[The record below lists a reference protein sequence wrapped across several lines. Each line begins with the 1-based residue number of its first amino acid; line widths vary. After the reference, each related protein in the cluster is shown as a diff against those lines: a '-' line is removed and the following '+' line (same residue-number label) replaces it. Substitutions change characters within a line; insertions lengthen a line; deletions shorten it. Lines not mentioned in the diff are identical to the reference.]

1 MKTLA
6 IIFKDQSSIEIEAA
20 DWGRSAKT
28 DMLRF
33 LDEDSSVVATIKN
46 DEVLAIIVRK
56 HLVSHQVARKIPS
69 GK

>member
-1 MKTLA
+1 MKTFA

-33 LDEDSSVVATIKN
+33 LDEDRSVVATIKN
-46 DEVLAIIVRK
+46 DEVLAIVERK
-56 HLVSHQVARKIPS
+56 YLASHAVARKLPAA
-69 GK
+69 K

>member
-1 MKTLA
+1 MKTFA
-6 IIFKDQSSIEIEAA
+6 IIFRDQSSIEIEAA

-33 LDEDSSVVATIKN
+33 LDEDRSVVATIKN
-46 DEVLAIIVRK
+46 VEVLAIVERK
-56 HLVSHQVARKIPS
+56 HLASHVARKVPV